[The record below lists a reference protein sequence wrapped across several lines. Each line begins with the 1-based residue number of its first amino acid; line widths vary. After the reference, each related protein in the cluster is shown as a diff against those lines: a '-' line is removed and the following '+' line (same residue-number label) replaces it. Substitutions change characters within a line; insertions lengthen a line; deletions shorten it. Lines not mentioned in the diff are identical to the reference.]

1 MAFQLGDDDQQGLSE
16 MNLIPLIDIM
26 LVLMIIF
33 LVTATVMNPA
43 VPLSLPKADAQTL
56 PQQPTVVSISI
67 DAKGQIFWDQQPVTL
82 VELEQRMQTAAQ
94 AEQKPS
100 LHLRAD
106 QDARYDGVA
115 QVLARASKAGLND
128 LAFISDA
135 AD

>member
-1 MAFQLGDDDQQGLSE
+1 MAFQLGDDEQQGLSE

-33 LVTATVMNPA
+33 LVTATVLNPA

-56 PQQPTVVSISI
+56 PEQPKVVSISI
-67 DAKGQIFWDQQPVTL
+67 DAQGQIFWDQQPVTL
-82 VELEQRMQTAAQ
+82 AQLEQNMQTAAQ
-94 AEQKPS
+94 AEQKPA

-128 LAFISDA
+128 LAFVSEA
-135 AD
+135 ER

>member
-1 MAFQLGDDDQQGLSE
+1 MAFQLGDDEQQGLSE

-56 PQQPTVVSISI
+56 PEQPTVVTVSI

-82 VELEQRMQTAAQ
+82 AELEQKMQTAAQ
-94 AEQKPS
+94 ADKKPS
-100 LHLRAD
+100 IHLRAD

-128 LAFISDA
+128 LAFVSDA
-135 AD
+135 VR

>member
-56 PQQPTVVSISI
+56 PEQPTVVTISI

-82 VELEQRMQTAAQ
+82 AELEQKMQVAAQ

-100 LHLRAD
+100 IHLRAD
-106 QDARYDGVA
+106 QDARYDAVA

-128 LAFISDA
+128 LAFVSEA
-135 AD
+135 VR